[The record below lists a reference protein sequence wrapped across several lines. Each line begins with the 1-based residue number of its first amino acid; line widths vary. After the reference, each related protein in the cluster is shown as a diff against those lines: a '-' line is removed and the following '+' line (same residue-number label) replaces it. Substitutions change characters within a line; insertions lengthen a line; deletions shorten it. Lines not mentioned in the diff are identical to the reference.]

1 MRGDGASDVEAFSAS
16 QEEAKPPNILAAGT
30 GLKKVEVA
38 RSEQE
43 GVGSPDEEALFA
55 SQEGVKR
62 PTVLATGT
70 GLKKRM
76 EATKVYKKRES
87 QLLSKRKKRLMK
99 I

>member
-1 MRGDGASDVEAFSAS
+1 MPRRKKRTEHSSRW
-16 QEEAKPPNILAAGT
+16 NWII
-30 GLKKVEVA
+30 KKVQVA

-70 GLKKRM
+70 GL
-76 EATKVYKKRES
+76 
-87 QLLSKRKKRLMK
+87 
-99 I
+99 

>member
-1 MRGDGASDVEAFSAS
+1 
-16 QEEAKPPNILAAGT
+16 L
-30 GLKKVEVA
+30 A

-70 GLKKRM
+70 GLDKKCKRLAQNEKTLIQRM
-76 EATKVYKKRES
+76 EATKVYKK
-87 QLLSKRKKRLMK
+87 
-99 I
+99 

>member
-1 MRGDGASDVEAFSAS
+1 MKRRNEQFGIVTMCIGGGMGAKECL
-16 QEEAKPPNILAAGT
+16 NYY
-30 GLKKVEVA
+30 KKVQVA

-70 GLKKRM
+70 GL
-76 EATKVYKKRES
+76 
-87 QLLSKRKKRLMK
+87 
-99 I
+99 

>member
-1 MRGDGASDVEAFSAS
+1 M
-16 QEEAKPPNILAAGT
+16 Q
-30 GLKKVEVA
+30 VA

-70 GLKKRM
+70 GL
-76 EATKVYKKRES
+76 YKKVEAAR
-87 QLLSKRKKRLMK
+87 SKRDADNAKNGSNKGL
-99 I
+99 